1 MSFQFWSRQTA
12 NSCTH
17 QILLDIRYFRR
28 KQIEGRRKAS
38 SGFSLPQLCLT
49 QLGLRQSYKHPR
61 SNLAPHRT
69 GHQARLSSR
78 IKETGEEECF
88 IYKINWWCLFSDEP
102 SRSRKG
108 LIRVQNQKPWYCSW
122 PCLSLR
128 GSPSPSCQLCR
139 VPGSLNNG
147 HGLDAACIQA
157 WSRCSWNI
165 SATPNSW
172 SSRGDPFDHQ
182 DGDGCVRCSGLYQE
196 GLYYFNKSKFSLC
209 WSRKIT

>member
-1 MSFQFWSRQTA
+1 M
-12 NSCTH
+12 
-17 QILLDIRYFRR
+17 RYFRR
-28 KQIEGRRKAS
+28 KQIETRRKAS

-122 PCLSLR
+122 PCLSLC
-128 GSPSPSCQLCR
+128 GSSSPSCQLCR

-147 HGLDAACIQA
+147 HGLDAACVQE
-157 WSRCSWNI
+157 WSRFGI
-165 SATPNSW
+165 SPQHQIPDHLELTLLTIMAVMAVSGGLASIRKDFIILTNL
-172 SSRGDPFDHQ
+172 SSVCVDRG
-182 DGDGCVRCSGLYQE
+182 
-196 GLYYFNKSKFSLC
+196 K
-209 WSRKIT
+209 